1 MARAGTNL
9 VDKIR
14 KTPSIYSRKKNTM
27 EISLEKINDSDI
39 ISVKGRLD
47 VTTTAEL
54 DKTFS
59 SLFESG
65 GAKILVD
72 CAELE
77 YISSAGLRTLLA
89 AAKNSKKQNGK
100 IVLACLNRNV
110 RQIFEISGFT
120 QIFDIFDS
128 RESALS
134 AL

>member
-1 MARAGTNL
+1 
-9 VDKIR
+9 
-14 KTPSIYSRKKNTM
+14 M
-27 EISLEKINDSDI
+27 EILLEKTNDTDI

-59 SLFESG
+59 ALFESG

-72 CAELE
+72 CAELD

-89 AAKNSKKQNGK
+89 AAKNSKKQSGK
-100 IVLACLNRNV
+100 IVLACLNKNV